1 MFSFSVLWDESL
13 SSDDFSESSDDL
25 SDVSV
30 KEIGGAEKRD
40 ESEEREQAEDQFEEV
55 DEVMEQEQYLGVE
68 GELCLNMQQDGL
80 LLDMEEELY
89 VDMGADKQ
97 YQQTPAGILH
107 F

>member
-1 MFSFSVLWDESL
+1 MFSFSVLWDESR

-30 KEIGGAEKRD
+30 KEIGGAEERD
-40 ESEEREQAEDQFEEV
+40 ESEEREQAEDQLEA
-55 DEVMEQEQYLGVE
+55 DEIMEQVLGGE